1 MADNSILFYIV
12 SVMIITFALI
22 SIFTR
27 NIIYSLI
34 SAVMVFLLGAIIF
47 YILGSEYNAII
58 QASVYGFAVPIIIA
72 ISVMFTSGQKEK
84 TPERIFPYVV
94 VLFAGLFCLAF
105 FHFVLRT
112 VSMSSCE
119 IFDIVENSQSTF
131 FDVISAFAKGIFINY
146 VWAFELVSLLLVI
159 VIAGIAMLGKRGS

>member
-1 MADNSILFYIV
+1 MADNSILFYIA
-12 SVMIITFALI
+12 SVMLITFALI
-22 SIFTR
+22 SVFAR

-34 SAVMVFLLGAIIF
+34 SAVMVFFLGAIIF

-72 ISVMFTSGQKEK
+72 VSIMFTSGQKEK
-84 TPERIFPYVV
+84 TPDKIFPYVLA
-94 VLFAGLFCLAF
+94 LFSGLFCLSF
-105 FHFVLRT
+105 IHLLLRT
-112 VSMSSCE
+112 ISTSTCE
-119 IFDIVENSQSTF
+119 IFNIVENFQSTF